1 MGQIQLR
8 SFGAKLYAA
17 FAVIAVLILLLT
29 GFVFYSF
36 KQFSQLV
43 YQTAGDMNV
52 TDELVAALYLSE
64 NSARLLATAPG
75 LAAADDRASYETIRK
90 QLKLLLDQ
98 TEKNLSDLE
107 AHAENTD
114 KAIFSRIRASHR
126 ALESSLGVLTE
137 QSGKKIALAQQRAQ
151 YLTQL
156 QKLHGNLMDTIEPAV
171 YGISSWAKMSAR
183 RTARRNS
190 ARGRQVTQRHL
201 NRLTC
206 LCQLRSAAS
215 GWLPVFAELPPEARE
230 RAKQDYSKSLLPALD
245 AVEAGYEKAESPD
258 GPIAELLDFIR
269 TEFTDASQSG
279 WALKPGFL
287 KERAERF
294 SALIEAAIQAERD
307 SLKSAYRELDT
318 QSRNEILKMVEQS
331 ARDLTY
337 TLEIKAHGNLMISLL
352 NRVSETDSL
361 SVLSDLKARFI
372 KSNEA
377 FQNAQQVFSTI
388 ELAKTNPVL
397 NKTIT
402 EIAHQF
408 KQMAG
413 DEGGLFAIRK
423 QELSIRDRLN
433 ELMAENRG
441 IAKQLQANIEKMV
454 QLSKA
459 HVDRFQAS
467 LYQQI
472 RSIKESVL
480 VFNSLVI
487 LAILLFSFW
496 IPRPIKRSLNL
507 AVKGLNQSALQI
519 SSVSN
524 QVFSASHQ
532 LAESASEQA
541 RAVEET
547 SSYLQ
552 DISDRT
558 QQNAQDAQGAD
569 SLFKETDGYI
579 DQAGQAIDALIRSMS
594 DITAAS
600 HDTYQIVKTIH
611 EIAFQTKLLALNAS
625 VEAARAG
632 EAGAGFAVVANEV
645 KNLAVAS
652 SQAAEQTGAMIESTV
667 EKVAQGSRIADTSH
681 EAVKKVVARSD
692 DVIQLLG
699 RISESSRLQADEIEA
714 ITRRVAAIDRK
725 THQNARDAADFSSV
739 SDQMNTQSKRMEAVV
754 SDLGVLI
761 GRQGANGKPKKT
773 ALLPKKN
780 KKGDT

>member
-1 MGQIQLR
+1 MGLIQLK

-36 KQFSQLV
+36 KQFSQVV

-75 LAAADDRASYETIRK
+75 LAAADDRAAYDRIRE
-90 QLKLLLDQ
+90 QLAALLDQ
-98 TEKNLSDLE
+98 TDKNLSDLE
-107 AHAENTD
+107 AHAENID

-126 ALESSLGVLTE
+126 ALDRSLGILTE
-137 QSGKKIALAQQRAQ
+137 QSGKRIALGRQRVQ
-151 YLTQL
+151 YLSQL
-156 QKLHGNLMDTIEPAV
+156 QKVHGNLMDAIEPAV
-171 YGISSWAKMSAR
+171 YGISSWAKMTAR

-190 ARGRQVTQRHL
+190 ARGKQVTQGHL
-201 NRLTC
+201 NRLAG

-215 GWLPVFAELPPEARE
+215 GWLPLFAELPPEARE
-230 RAKQDYSKSLLPALD
+230 RARQDYIESLLPGLD
-245 AVEAGYEKAESPD
+245 AVQAAYEKEKPPD
-258 GPIAELLDFIR
+258 GPVPALLAFIR
-269 TEFTDASQSG
+269 TELTDGSESG
-279 WALKPGFL
+279 WTLKQGFL
-287 KERAERF
+287 DQSAGRF
-294 SALIEAAIQAERD
+294 VSRIEAAIQAERD
-307 SLKSAYRELDT
+307 SLKSAYRALGT
-318 QSRNEILKMVEQS
+318 RSRTEILKMVEQS
-331 ARDLTY
+331 VRDLTY

-372 KSNEA
+372 KSNET

-388 ELAKTNPVL
+388 ALAKTNPVL
-397 NKTIT
+397 NKTIA
-402 EIAHQF
+402 EIADQF

-413 DEGGLFAIRK
+413 EQGGLFVIRK
-423 QELSIRDRLN
+423 QELSIRDRLR
-433 ELMAENRG
+433 ELMEENRR

-454 QLSKA
+454 QMSKA

-467 LYQQI
+467 LYEQI

-496 IPRPIKRSLNL
+496 IPRQIKRSLNQ
-507 AVKGLNQSALQI
+507 AVKGLNQSTIQI
-519 SSVSN
+519 SAVSD
-524 QVFSASHQ
+524 QVFSASRQ

-541 RAVEET
+541 QAVEET
-547 SSYLQ
+547 SSYIQ

-558 QQNAQDAQGAD
+558 GQNAQDAQGAD

-579 DQAGQAIDALIRSMS
+579 EQAGQAIDALIASMS
-594 DITAAS
+594 DISAAS

-632 EAGAGFAVVANEV
+632 TAGAGFAVVANEV

-652 SQAAEQTGAMIESTV
+652 SQAAEKTGEMIESTV
-667 EKVAQGSRIADTSH
+667 EKVTQGSRIADTSH
-681 EAVKKVVARSD
+681 KAVKKVVARSD
-692 DVIQLLG
+692 DVIKLLG
-699 RISESSRLQADEIEA
+699 RISESSRHQADEIEA

-754 SDLGVLI
+754 RDLGRLI
-761 GRQGANGKPKKT
+761 GRQGANGQAGKT
-773 ALLPKKN
+773 ALLPQKN
-780 KKGDT
+780 KKGDA